1 MILHISQCMC
11 RLCVICDSGNGS
23 FWARENKPPGISGE
37 SRVRKITKAHVI
49 ISLKKKKVFSFRN
62 PVYRR
67 TVAALNYRVLKIAYP
82 CARDTSRVVAVG
94 ACLKTRDFMLLGE
107 FSRYQICSN

>member
-49 ISLKKKKVFSFRN
+49 ISLKKKK
-62 PVYRR
+62 
-67 TVAALNYRVLKIAYP
+67 K
-82 CARDTSRVVAVG
+82 
-94 ACLKTRDFMLLGE
+94 CLVSGILCIGGQL
-107 FSRYQICSN
+107 QL